1 MPNTDI
7 PCYHC
12 QNMKFRFLYPTGD
25 NAQGDTDIIVAYH
38 AEQKLQ
44 IILTTTKSL
53 TTKNQPSIYTY
64 FSVE

>member
-25 NAQGDTDIIVAYH
+25 NAQGDTDIIVCVSCG
-38 AEQKLQ
+38 AEAPDNINDDQ
-44 IILTTTKSL
+44 II
-53 TTKNQPSIYTY
+53 ND
-64 FSVE
+64 